1 MPAVQGIGEMG
12 EKIAADYLR
21 KTGCK
26 IIEKNYGGKFSSG
39 LIGGEIDIIAK
50 KNGVIHFVE
59 VKSSAAKN
67 PPAEDYFPPEA
78 RVNEAK
84 EKRLIKTALL
94 WLTRHRMPLDSKWQI
109 DILSCVID
117 AETLKAKIRYFPNA
131 IAARF

>member
-1 MPAVQGIGEMG
+1 VRLYTLTTEILKILPGQSKSVEAGLTLLEVGEIVAETG
-12 EKIAADYLR
+12 QILINSGQLFLAGKSISDYYHSLVAFEANL
-21 KTGCK
+21 KVA
-26 IIEKNYGGKFSSG
+26 IEKF
-39 LIGGEIDIIAK
+39 
-50 KNGVIHFVE
+50 
-59 VKSSAAKN
+59 
-67 PPAEDYFPPEA
+67 
-78 RVNEAK
+78 NEAK